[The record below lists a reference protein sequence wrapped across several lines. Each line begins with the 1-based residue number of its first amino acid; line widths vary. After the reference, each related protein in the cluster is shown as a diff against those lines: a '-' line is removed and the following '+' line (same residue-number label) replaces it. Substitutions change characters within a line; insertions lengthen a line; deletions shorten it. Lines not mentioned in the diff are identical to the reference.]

1 MSVPISEPHSDKNL
15 PQANSL
21 NVVVVEDHDGLRDV
35 ITEVLRSHGHAVV
48 GLTCAEEVDDKAGGT
63 PIDLLIVDLNLP
75 GEDGLSL
82 AQRFRA
88 AQPMSGI
95 IIVTARETVEDR
107 VSAYASGADIYLK
120 KPVSMVELMAAVN
133 SVARRLGAQT
143 TNLRQSQSQS
153 LNQTTLSAVSID
165 IEKMRLHGPLGDATL
180 TSAETVLIAALARAP
195 GRRLETTALLGYL
208 NLDPQTYSKSAFEVR
223 VVRLRRKLIDVGAD
237 KQCIRS
243 TRMQGYQL
251 SPSLTIC

>member
-1 MSVPISEPHSDKNL
+1 MSVLIPEPHSNRNL

-21 NVVVVEDHDGLRDV
+21 NVVVVEDHDGFRDV
-35 ITEVLRSHGHAVV
+35 ITEVLRSHGHAVL

-95 IIVTARETVEDR
+95 IIVTSREKVEDR
-107 VSAYASGADIYLK
+107 VSAYTSGADIYLQ
-120 KPVSMVELMAAVN
+120 KPVSMVELMAAIN
-133 SVARRLGAQT
+133 SIARRLNAQT
-143 TNLRQSQSQS
+143 ALQSQSQP
-153 LNQTTLSAVSID
+153 TTVSID
-165 IEKMRLHGPLGDATL
+165 IEKMCLHGPLGDAML
-180 TSAETVLIAALARAP
+180 TSAEALLIAALARAP
-195 GRRLETTALLGYL
+195 GRRLETTALLGHL
-208 NLDPQTYSKSAFEVR
+208 HLDPGTYSKSAFEVR
-223 VVRLRRKLIDVGAD
+223 MVRLRRKLMDVGAD

-251 SPSLTIC
+251 SPSLTIY

>member
-1 MSVPISEPHSDKNL
+1 MVVINPATNSERNL
-15 PQANSL
+15 LPARSL

-35 ITEVLRSHGHAVV
+35 ITEVLRSHGHAVT
-48 GLTCAEEVDDKAGGT
+48 GLACAEELDDKAGGM

-88 AQPMSGI
+88 AQPLSGI
-95 IIVTARETVEDR
+95 IIVTSRDKVEDR
-107 VSAYASGADIYLK
+107 VSAYTSGADIYLQ

-133 SVARRLGAQT
+133 SVARRLSAQT
-143 TNLRQSQSQS
+143 TTESQSPPPS
-153 LNQTTLSAVSID
+153 VSID
-165 IEKMRLHGPLGDATL
+165 VEKMRLCGPLGEGVL
-180 TSAETVLIAALARAP
+180 TSAEALLIAALARAP
-195 GRRLETTALLGYL
+195 GRRLETAALLGHL
-208 NLDPQTYSKSAFEVR
+208 KIDPASYSKSAFEVR
-223 VVRLRRKLIDVGAD
+223 VVRLRRKLMDVGAD

-251 SPSLTIC
+251 SPFLTIC